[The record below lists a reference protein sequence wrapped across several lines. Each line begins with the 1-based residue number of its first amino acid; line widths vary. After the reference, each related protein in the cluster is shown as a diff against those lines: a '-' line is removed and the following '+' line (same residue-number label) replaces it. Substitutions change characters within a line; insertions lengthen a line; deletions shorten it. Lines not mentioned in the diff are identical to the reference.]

1 MTLCAGWPSWTR
13 MAGPMGRRQAAIDLE
28 ALEKLAA
35 MLCTHEEAAG
45 YFDIARETFTRKL
58 RQKRYRD
65 AWERGQQK
73 GRISIRRKQFQK
85 NTDAMLIWL
94 GKQYLGQ
101 RDHPEADEQGRSAAE
116 EYLRLQKGERP

>member
-1 MTLCAGWPSWTR
+1 

-65 AWERGQQK
+65 VWERGQQK

-101 RDHPEADEQGRSAAE
+101 RDTPENPGDARSAAE
-116 EYLRLQKGERP
+116 EYLRLQKGE

>member
-1 MTLCAGWPSWTR
+1 V
-13 MAGPMGRRQAAIDLE
+13 GRRPAAIDLE

-101 RDHPEADEQGRSAAE
+101 RDRPEADESKRAAFE
-116 EYLRLQKGERP
+116 EYLVLQKGERP

>member
-1 MTLCAGWPSWTR
+1 
-13 MAGPMGRRQAAIDLE
+13 MARRPAAIDLE

-65 AWERGQQK
+65 VWERGQQK

-94 GKQYLGQ
+94 GKQHLGQ
-101 RDHPEADEQGRSAAE
+101 RDRPDGDENSRSAAE
-116 EYLRLQKGERP
+116 EYLRRQKGDPL

>member
-1 MTLCAGWPSWTR
+1 
-13 MAGPMGRRQAAIDLE
+13 MGRRPAAIDLE

-65 AWERGQQK
+65 VWERGQQK

-101 RDHPEADEQGRSAAE
+101 RDRPELEGDARSAAL
-116 EYLRLQKGERP
+116 EYLKLQKGET